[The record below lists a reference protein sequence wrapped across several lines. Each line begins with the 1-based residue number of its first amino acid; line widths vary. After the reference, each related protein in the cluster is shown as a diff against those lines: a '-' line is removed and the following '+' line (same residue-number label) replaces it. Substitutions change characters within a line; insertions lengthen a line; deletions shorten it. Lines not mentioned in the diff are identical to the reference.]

1 MTFTLHLA
9 GRYSTRPVGS
19 TNSAVNP
26 HYNSHTDGATVT
38 ALSIKACRM
47 MLKTRTDVEVV
58 MNEWP
63 MVSVIIPCRNEVRF
77 IAECL
82 DSLLDNGFPLE
93 RLEILVVDGM
103 SDDGT
108 REVVQSYSS
117 RFPVTLL
124 DNPARVTPHA
134 LNAGIRSAKGDVI
147 MRVDA
152 HLVCQKDY
160 ITRCVTGLTEY
171 GADDVGGLWKIRPRR
186 DTLIGK
192 AIAKGI
198 SHPFG
203 VGNVR
208 YRFTAPTS
216 PVEVDTV
223 PFFCCRREVF
233 DKIGLFNEKLT
244 RIQDQEFNGRLVQ
257 AGGKILLL
265 PGVVSHYLVRS
276 DLASFWRHN
285 WADGVW
291 SILAFGYSDVMPVRW
306 RHLIPPA
313 FAAALII
320 SLLLA
325 ASGLSVWP
333 LVLVGGSYAVGNL
346 AAAAAIAWKE
356 RDIRYLLVMP
366 VIFSALHMGRGLGSL
381 LGLFRLAMQNRL
393 THAVQL
399 ALKGQ

>member
-1 MTFTLHLA
+1 MVFCDA
-9 GRYSTRPVGS
+9 AVSTK
-19 TNSAVNP
+19 SAVTTTP
-26 HYNSHTDGATVT
+26 AARGETVNSH
-38 ALSIKACRM
+38 SIKGHRM
-47 MLKTRTDVEVV
+47 KSQQNTYVEVA
-58 MNEWP
+58 MKELS

-93 RLEILVVDGM
+93 RLEIIVVDGM

-108 REVVQSYSS
+108 REIVHRYSS
-117 RFPVTLL
+117 KFPVTLL
-124 DNPARVTPHA
+124 DNPARVTPYA

-160 ITRCVTGLTEY
+160 ITRCVSALSEY
-171 GADDVGGLWKIRPRR
+171 RADDVGGVWKIRPRQE
-186 DTLIGK
+186 TLVGK
-192 AIAKGI
+192 AIAKAI

-208 YRFTAPTS
+208 YRFAAPTS

-223 PFFCCRREVF
+223 PRKEVF
-233 DKIGLFNEKLT
+233 ERIGLFNEKLT
-244 RIQDQEFNGRLVQ
+244 RIQDQEFNGRLVK
-257 AGGKILLL
+257 AGGKILLV
-265 PGVVSHYLVRS
+265 PGVVSYYLVRS

-291 SILAFGYSDVMPVRW
+291 SILAFAYSDVMPVRW

-313 FAAALII
+313 FATALIV
-320 SLLLA
+320 SLVLA
-325 ASGLSVWP
+325 ASGVLGWP
-333 LVLVGGSYAVGNL
+333 LVLVSGSYAVGNL
-346 AAAAAIAWKE
+346 TASALITWKE

-366 VIFSALHMGRGLGSL
+366 VIFSTLHLGRGLGSL
-381 LGLFRLAMQNRL
+381 FGVFRLAMQDRL
-393 THAVQL
+393 THAAQL
-399 ALKGQ
+399 VLKGSGPRSSARVNKPTF